1 MTSMP
6 LRSQNSYTRLG
17 PKTLTFPP
25 GRCALAPSALSSSDS
40 PLPTA
45 SAAGWYT
52 CKPHKPECVTHA
64 RCYAPTRARAAHVAA
79 CRAAC
84 ARAVPCIWAVG
95 AECVHAAA
103 HRQS

>member
-25 GRCALAPSALSSSDS
+25 GRCALAPSALSSSAS

-52 CKPHKPECVTHA
+52 CKPHKPECVAHA
-64 RCYAPTRARAAHVAA
+64 RMRPHERVPRMLRRAVRRAR
-79 CRAAC
+79 
-84 ARAVPCIWAVG
+84 VPCIWAVG